1 MRRVVGYS
9 DVAMDVI
16 DLARY
21 LGALLLVLALV
32 GFAAL
37 AARRYG
43 LAGFV
48 QGTVHRRLSIIE
60 TMMIGPRQKLVL
72 IRRDGAEHLVL
83 VGPQGANVIEVG
95 IPATPAEPSSP
106 LPAQGVAV

>member
-1 MRRVVGYS
+1 
-9 DVAMDVI
+9 MDVV

-43 LAGFV
+43 IAGIV
-48 QGTVHRRLSIIE
+48 QGSVQRRLAVVESL
-60 TMMIGPRQKLVL
+60 MLGPRHKLVL
-72 IRRDGAEHLVL
+72 LRCDAAEHLVL
-83 VGPQGANVIEVG
+83 IGPDGASVVENGIIAAQRNGAAPNVE
-95 IPATPAEPSSP
+95 ASS
-106 LPAQGVAV
+106 

>member
-1 MRRVVGYS
+1 
-9 DVAMDVI
+9 MDVI

-48 QGTVHRRLSIIE
+48 QGTIHKRLSVVE
-60 TMMIGPRQKLVL
+60 SLMIGPRQKLML
-72 IRRDGAEHLVL
+72 IRRDGVEHLVL
-83 VGPQGANVIEVG
+83 MGPQGASVVEAG
-95 IPATPAEPSSP
+95 IPARPTELPVQTAAEASAP
-106 LPAQGVAV
+106 

>member
-1 MRRVVGYS
+1 
-9 DVAMDVI
+9 MDVI

-48 QGTVHRRLSIIE
+48 QGSASRRLSVVE
-60 TMMIGPRQKLVL
+60 TLMIGTKHKLVL
-72 IRRDGAEHLVL
+72 IRRDGMEHLVL
-83 VGPQGANVIEVG
+83 IGPDGADLIENG
-95 IPATPAEPSSP
+95 IPAVASSIAAHSAELVS
-106 LPAQGVAV
+106 A

>member
-1 MRRVVGYS
+1 
-9 DVAMDVI
+9 MDVV

-21 LGALLLVLALV
+21 FGALLLVLALV

-48 QGTVHRRLSIIE
+48 QGTVERRLAVVE
-60 TMMIGPRQKLVL
+60 TLMIGPRQKLLLV
-72 IRRDGAEHLVL
+72 RRDGMEHLVL
-83 VGPQGANVIEVG
+83 VGPQGANVVECG
-95 IPATPAEPSSP
+95 IPAPSLSTSSR
-106 LPAQGVAV
+106 AATEAVMA

>member
-1 MRRVVGYS
+1 
-9 DVAMDVI
+9 MDVI

-48 QGTVHRRLSIIE
+48 QGTVQRRLSIVE

-72 IRRDGAEHLVL
+72 VRRDGTEHLVL
-83 VGPQGANVIEVG
+83 VGPQGANVIEAGIAVG
-95 IPATPAEPSSP
+95 ATAPPSPAPAE
-106 LPAQGVAV
+106 GVTV

>member
-1 MRRVVGYS
+1 
-9 DVAMDVI
+9 MDVV

-21 LGALLLVLALV
+21 AGALLLVLALV

-48 QGTVHRRLSIIE
+48 QGTVQRRLSIIE
-60 TMMIGPRQKLVL
+60 TLMIGPRHKLVL
-72 IRRDGAEHLVL
+72 LRCDANEHLIL
-83 VGPQGANVIEVG
+83 ISPQGADVVDGGTAVHALPFAIAPQAV
-95 IPATPAEPSSP
+95 TP
-106 LPAQGVAV
+106 